1 MDYAQCRAILDKYG
15 EDNCV
20 QIIFDNGRVWL
31 TKVPKLSDNPDE
43 ARKGIKMRDKDGHL
57 VYHKFSE
64 IVEFDEATDSM
75 RKKEFQKSV
84 NQKSRSL
91 MWWWICTPLENIQG
105 FSFLPKVGE
114 GEPALTEEQIKVIID
129 NWDHCIV

>member
-1 MDYAQCRAILDKYG
+1 MDYAQCRQILDKYG

-31 TKVPKLSDNPDE
+31 TKIAKLSDDPAE
-43 ARKGIKMRDKDGHL
+43 ARQGIVKRDEDGNIE
-57 VYHKFSE
+57 YYKFSE
-64 IVEFDEATDSM
+64 IVEMDQETDSM

-84 NQKSRSL
+84 NYKSRER

-105 FSFLPKVGE
+105 FSFLPKPGE
-114 GEPALTEEQIKVIID
+114 GKPALTEKEIQTLIE
-129 NWDHCIV
+129 NWDHTIV